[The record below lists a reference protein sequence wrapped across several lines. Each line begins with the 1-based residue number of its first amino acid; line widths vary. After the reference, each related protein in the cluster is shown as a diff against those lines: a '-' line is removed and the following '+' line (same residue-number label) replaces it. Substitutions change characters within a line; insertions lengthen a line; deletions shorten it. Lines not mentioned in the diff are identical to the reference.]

1 MCNMVHLSVR
11 LKMHWAIANHMISVL
26 TIIHNMSVGLR
37 MYLLVIELVVKMLRM
52 FVCTGRLHK
61 MAIAN

>member
-11 LKMHWAIANHMISVL
+11 LKMHWAIVNHMISVL

-37 MYLLVIELVVKMLRM
+37 MYLLVIERGKNAPN
-52 FVCTGRLHK
+52 VCMYR
-61 MAIAN
+61 AIT

>member
-11 LKMHWAIANHMISVL
+11 LKMYWAIVNHMMSVL

-37 MYLLVIELVVKMLRM
+37 MYLLVIELVVKIL
-52 FVCTGRLHK
+52 
-61 MAIAN
+61 